1 MQNVTI
7 IADYNKYGDLAFN
20 EIKANIRN
28 FSDEFITFDE
38 VPVESFDSLQAG
50 FLLYQ
55 LAYKPSRSIYFVNV
69 APRKNFERD
78 KENKGEDL
86 LYVELKNK
94 NKILTTNSYYTL
106 YYLKDDIDGIYAVNA
121 SNNKSQFR
129 SRDFFSYFV
138 AELANWPLETFKINY
153 LTDTN
158 LKDTDLACLKNPSD
172 NYFAFN
178 VLNASPT
185 LSFRTKK
192 LYVDSFG
199 NIKTTARYNEIKQ
212 YIDVN
217 KEYKASIYDYKG
229 NLVND
234 NVTFNGSLFSVK
246 EGEYSI
252 YFGSSG
258 FDNKFLEIALRSGNA
273 YKMLN
278 SDEFIIKLL

>member
-1 MQNVTI
+1 MQNITI

-20 EIKANIRN
+20 EIKNNIRN
-28 FSDEFITFDE
+28 FSDEFLTFDE

-55 LAYKPSRSIYFVNV
+55 LTYRPSRSIYFVNV
-69 APRKNFERD
+69 APRKNFEED
-78 KENKGEDL
+78 KENKGEGL

-94 NKILTTNSYYTL
+94 NKILTTDSYYTL
-106 YYLKDDIDGIYAVNA
+106 YYLKDDIAGIYAVNA
-121 SNNKSQFR
+121 SNDKSQFR

-138 AELANWPLETFKINY
+138 AELANWPLDSFKTDY
-153 LTDTN
+153 LEDTN
-158 LKDTDLACLKNPSD
+158 LKDTDLVCLKAPD
-172 NYFAFN
+172 NSFN
-178 VLNASPT
+178 VLNTSPS

-199 NIKTTARYNEIKQ
+199 NIKTAARYNDIKQ
-212 YIDVN
+212 YIDLN
-217 KEYKASIYDYKG
+217 KEYKASLYDYKG

-246 EGEYSI
+246 EGDLSI

-258 FDNKFLEIALRSGNA
+258 FDNKFLEIALRGSDA

-278 SDEFIIKLL
+278 SDEFIIKLS